1 MWPSLVGRSQQVS
14 LLKTQIEDCIR
25 PDQFVKS
32 CIAVKKTATSRALF
46 TLCRFAPALLCVWR
60 VASAAENKGQIAAC
74 SPPLSEAIPNS
85 CVVSPGVLW
94 RGSKPDPAGA
104 ASLLSLGVRTVVNLE
119 WLHDDI
125 KAFQVARPAKVLS
138 KKLDYFRIREW
149 EPNVVIAPS
158 VVDSHLAEFL
168 AIVKTQPKPIY
179 VHCRSGQN
187 RTGVMVAA
195 YRVLFEG
202 SSPESA
208 IAEMGKYRGIWFKE
222 DAKYI
227 NSLKGKRRANLEA
240 LINSRLKDVRPT
252 ASLTCS
258 VKGCEEVK

>member
-1 MWPSLVGRSQQVS
+1 MTVLM
-14 LLKTQIEDCIR
+14 
-25 PDQFVKS
+25 
-32 CIAVKKTATSRALF
+32 A
-46 TLCRFAPALLCVWR
+46 ALLCMC
-60 VASAAENKGQIAAC
+60 VASAAENKGQIATC
-74 SPPLSEAIPNS
+74 SWPLSEAIRNS

-94 RGSKPDPAGA
+94 RGSKPDSAGA

-119 WLHDDI
+119 LLHDDMR
-125 KAFQVARPAKVLS
+125 AFQVARPAKVLS
-138 KKLDYFRIREW
+138 EKLDYFRIEEW
-149 EPNVVIAPS
+149 EPNPVILPS
-158 VVDSHLAEFL
+158 VLDSHVAEFL

-195 YRVLFEG
+195 YRVLLEG

-208 IAEMGKYRGIWFKE
+208 VAEMGKYKGFWFKW

-227 NSLKGKRRANLEA
+227 NSLKGKHRANLEA
-240 LINSRLKDVRPT
+240 LINSRLKHVRPT

-258 VKGCEEVK
+258 VKGCKEEK

>member
-1 MWPSLVGRSQQVS
+1 MARMRQVTV
-14 LLKTQIEDCIR
+14 LM
-25 PDQFVKS
+25 
-32 CIAVKKTATSRALF
+32 A
-46 TLCRFAPALLCVWR
+46 ALLCVSC

-74 SPPLSEAIPNS
+74 SRPLSKAIPNS

-94 RGSKPDPAGA
+94 RGSKPDRAGA
-104 ASLLSLGVRTVVNLE
+104 EALLSLGVRTVVNLE
-119 WLHDDI
+119 LLHDDI
-125 KAFQVARPAKVLS
+125 KAFQVAQPAKVLS
-138 KKLDYFRIREW
+138 EKLDYFHIREW
-149 EPNVVIAPS
+149 EPNPVILPS
-158 VVDSHLAEFL
+158 VLDSHVVEFL

-195 YRVLFEG
+195 YRVLLEG

-208 IAEMGKYRGIWFKE
+208 VAEMGKYKGFWFKY

-227 NSLKGKRRANLEA
+227 NSLKGKHRTTLDA
-240 LINSRLKDVRPT
+240 LIKSRLKDVRPI
-252 ASLTCS
+252 ARLTCS

>member
-1 MWPSLVGRSQQVS
+1 MTVLV
-14 LLKTQIEDCIR
+14 
-25 PDQFVKS
+25 
-32 CIAVKKTATSRALF
+32 A
-46 TLCRFAPALLCVWR
+46 ALLYAC
-60 VASAAENKGQIAAC
+60 VASAAENNGQIAAC

-119 WLHDDI
+119 LLHDDM

-138 KKLDYFRIREW
+138 EKLDYFRIREW

-158 VVDSHLAEFL
+158 ILDSHVAEFL

-187 RTGVMVAA
+187 RTGVMIAA
-195 YRVLFEG
+195 YRVLLEG
-202 SSPESA
+202 SSSESA
-208 IAEMGKYRGIWFKE
+208 VAEMGKYKGIWFE
-222 DAKYI
+222 QDAKYI
-227 NSLKGKRRANLEA
+227 NSLRGKHRANLEA
-240 LINSRLKDVRPT
+240 LIHAKLKDVRPT

-258 VKGCEEVK
+258 AKGCEEAK